1 MLYAALVMW
10 LMVMVFAAQAVNRLW
25 AGFGKPKIVNML
37 LLPGTVVAQLGYV
50 LGCFASGSPVSGV
63 VLMGSD
69 QQGDAQA
76 APAAPRIPV
85 VGSIIVALGP
95 LVTCGLAIY
104 LLANYLGGSV
114 LNQLAGQGAYQAVP
128 ISINQFWDLLHS
140 LIDMAAGFAAAF
152 ELGKLVAWRH
162 GLLLYF
168 TICLTVRM
176 APLPGNFRG
185 SVLAIIGFGIILA
198 IVGNFTGSARAVV
211 LSVWPV
217 LTYAAAGLIC
227 LMIISLLVCGAI
239 LLISVLLR
247 RG

>member
-10 LMVMVFAAQAVNRLW
+10 LMIMIFAAQAVNRLW

-37 LLPGTVVAQLGYV
+37 LLPGTIVAQLGHV

-63 VLMGSD
+63 VLIGSD

-85 VGSIIVALGP
+85 FGSIIVALGP

-104 LLANYLGGSV
+104 LLANYLGGAV
-114 LNQLAGQGAYQAVP
+114 LNQLADRSASQAVP
-128 ISINQFWDLLHS
+128 ASIEQFWALLHS
-140 LIDMAAGFAAAF
+140 WIDMAAGFVTAF
-152 ELGKLVAWRH
+152 ELGKLTAWRH
-162 GLLLYF
+162 ALLLYL

-176 APLPGNFRG
+176 APLPGNLRG
-185 SVLAIIGFGIILA
+185 SVLAIIGLGILLA
-198 IVGNFTGSARAVV
+198 IVGNLFGSARAVV

-217 LTYAAAGLIC
+217 LTHATASLIC
-227 LMIISLLVCGAI
+227 LMIISLLVRGAVSLLTI
-239 LLISVLLR
+239 LLR
-247 RG
+247 KG